1 MGVRLPL
8 RVLLF
13 LLDLNINQVNNEVVN
28 NISKTGILVF
38 IFFVTAIIVY
48 SISTSENFGDNY
60 IKQLR
65 ISDAENTLSDLSDE
79 ILIKI
84 GKSVCND
91 TKNWVSEKTS
101 LFSIQNILILN
112 GEDVQNDDR
121 IIPIIRFQSI
131 YELCPENINVLEK
144 IFGSNE

>member
-28 NISKTGILVF
+28 NISKTGFLVF
-38 IFFVTAIIVY
+38 IIFATAIIVY
-48 SISTSENFGDNY
+48 SISSSEDFGDSY
-60 IKQLR
+60 IEQLR
-65 ISDAENTLSDLSDE
+65 ISDADNTLSELSDE
-79 ILIKI
+79 ILIII

-91 TKNWVSEKTS
+91 TKNWVSQKTS
-101 LFSIQNILILN
+101 IFSIQNILTSN
-112 GEDVQNDDR
+112 GKDVQNDDR

-131 YELCPENINVLEK
+131 YELCPENINVLEE
-144 IFGSNE
+144 IFSSNE

>member
-1 MGVRLPL
+1 MRRFVT
-8 RVLLF
+8 VLL
-13 LLDLNINQVNNEVVN
+13 LGTV
-28 NISKTGILVF
+28 TGC
-38 IFFVTAIIVY
+38 AIIGEVWKVVGANILGIMPKEGF
-48 SISTSENFGDNY
+48 SDSTSEDFGDSY
-60 IKQLR
+60 IEQLR
-65 ISDAENTLSDLSDE
+65 ISDADNTLSDLSDE

-112 GEDVQNDDR
+112 GKDVQNDDR

-131 YELCPENINVLEK
+131 YELCPENINVLEE

>member
-28 NISKTGILVF
+28 NISKIGFLVF
-38 IFFVTAIIVY
+38 IVFVSSIIVY
-48 SISTSENFGDNY
+48 SISTSERFGDNY
-60 IKQLR
+60 IKELR
-65 ISDAENTLSDLSDE
+65 ISDSDNTLSDLSND

-84 GKSVCND
+84 GKSVCNES
-91 TKNWVSEKTS
+91 KNWVNQKTS
-101 LFSIQNILILN
+101 IFSIQNILILN
-112 GEDVQNDDR
+112 GKDVANDDR

-131 YELCPENINVLEK
+131 YELCPENINVLEE
-144 IFGSNE
+144 IFDSNE

>member
-13 LLDLNINQVNNEVVN
+13 LLDLNSNQVNNEVVN
-28 NISKTGILVF
+28 NISKTGFLVF
-38 IFFVTAIIVY
+38 IVFVIAIIVY
-48 SISTSENFGDNY
+48 SISTSEDFGDNY

-84 GKSVCND
+84 GKSVCNE
-91 TKNWVSEKTS
+91 TKNWLSQKTS
-101 LFSIQNILILN
+101 LFSIQNIFNECLN
-112 GEDVQNDDR
+112 FEIYFNF
-121 IIPIIRFQSI
+121 IRFHSI
-131 YELCPENINVLEK
+131 YELCPENINALEE